1 MPCVRELQWCPMDRR
16 LNGAYARAAD
26 DTGDLTG
33 ATIEWAEDRLVR
45 ILEMPF
51 DPKTVKAQDHIA
63 AFKLLGELKGWSRP
77 QRQGVVEVQSVR
89 PIATAADQVAAIRL
103 LAEMKGWIPPSVKS

>member
-1 MPCVRELQWCPMDRR
+1 MNSSNNG
-16 LNGAYARAAD
+16 NGAYARAAD
-26 DTGDLTG
+26 GTDDLKR
-33 ATIEWAEDRLVR
+33 ATFEWAEDTLVR

-51 DPKTVKAQDHIA
+51 DPKTVRAEDHIA

-103 LAEMKGWIPPSVKS
+103 LAELKGWLPPSAKS